1 MMGVLVQRQLQ
12 LQLQT
17 GLRLW
22 LLAAVVG
29 LSGCAGLGKPEPASQ
44 AGKAGLSSTLEA
56 KRVALEAANQ
66 STGISV
72 LTTANGQLQ
81 INLPSD
87 FSFDSDG
94 ASVKPGMRPLL
105 DHLAADLAGP
115 TMANLLIQVIGFTDS
130 EGSESANVTLSL
142 ARANNVRKYLEGKGI
157 AAARLSAEGRGEE
170 APLAGNDKRY
180 GRALNRRVEIY
191 LREPG

>member
-1 MMGVLVQRQLQ
+1 MMGVLVK

-81 INLPSD
+81 INLPTD

>member
-1 MMGVLVQRQLQ
+1 MMGMLVQR
-12 LQLQT
+12 QLQT

-105 DHLAADLAGP
+105 DHLAADLAAP

>member
-1 MMGVLVQRQLQ
+1 MMGMLVQR
-12 LQLQT
+12 QLQT

>member
-1 MMGVLVQRQLQ
+1 MMGVLVK

-66 STGISV
+66 ATGISV

-81 INLPSD
+81 INLPTD

>member
-1 MMGVLVQRQLQ
+1 MMGILVQRQLQ
-12 LQLQT
+12 S

-56 KRVALEAANQ
+56 KRMALEAANQ

-81 INLPSD
+81 INLPTD

>member
-56 KRVALEAANQ
+56 RRVALEAANQ

>member
-1 MMGVLVQRQLQ
+1 MMGILVQRQLQ
-12 LQLQT
+12 S

-72 LTTANGQLQ
+72 LATANGQLQ

-94 ASVKPGMRPLL
+94 AAVKPGMRPLL

-130 EGSESANVTLSL
+130 EGSESANVALSL
-142 ARANNVRKYLEGKGI
+142 ARASNVRKYLEGKGI

>member
-1 MMGVLVQRQLQ
+1 MMGVLVK

-56 KRVALEAANQ
+56 KRMALEAANQ

-81 INLPSD
+81 INLPTD

>member
-1 MMGVLVQRQLQ
+1 MMGMLVQR
-12 LQLQT
+12 QLQT

-56 KRVALEAANQ
+56 KRMALEAANQ
-66 STGISV
+66 ATGISV

-81 INLPSD
+81 INLPTD

>member
-1 MMGVLVQRQLQ
+1 MRGILVQRQLQ
-12 LQLQT
+12 S

-44 AGKAGLSSTLEA
+44 ADKSGLSSTLEA

-72 LTTANGQLQ
+72 LATANGQLQ

-105 DHLAADLAGP
+105 DHLAADLAAP

>member
-1 MMGVLVQRQLQ
+1 MMGMLVK

-56 KRVALEAANQ
+56 KRMALEAANQ
-66 STGISV
+66 TTGISV
-72 LTTANGQLQ
+72 LATANGQLQ